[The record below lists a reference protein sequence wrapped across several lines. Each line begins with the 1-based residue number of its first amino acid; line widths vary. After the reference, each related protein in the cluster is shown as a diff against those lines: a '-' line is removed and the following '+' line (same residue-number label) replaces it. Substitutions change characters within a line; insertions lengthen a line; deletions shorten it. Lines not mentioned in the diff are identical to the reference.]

1 MSRRRRKATVYDFH
15 NIYTLM
21 QALKMVE
28 TMAEAF
34 ECTFKQQEKL
44 QVQTKRLIYSLYLFF
59 SISITAK
66 PKRVTAGCKRENC
79 CNKY

>member
-1 MSRRRRKATVYDFH
+1 
-15 NIYTLM
+15 M

-44 QVQTKRLIYSLYLFF
+44 QVKTKKLIY
-59 SISITAK
+59 
-66 PKRVTAGCKRENC
+66 
-79 CNKY
+79 